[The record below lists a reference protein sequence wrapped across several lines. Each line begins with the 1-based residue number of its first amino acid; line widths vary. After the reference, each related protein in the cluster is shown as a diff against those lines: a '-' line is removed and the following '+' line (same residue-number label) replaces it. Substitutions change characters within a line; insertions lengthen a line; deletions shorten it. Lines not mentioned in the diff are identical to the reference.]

1 MKILYIANRSEI
13 FSGGQ
18 ISLLELL
25 SHLDRSRFEPIV
37 LCPDEGELAD
47 RVRSMGVAVLL
58 WEMPTARTINLLRTR
73 DVVRKL
79 KSIIQEK
86 GAGIVHTNGSRAQFY
101 ASLAVKGTEARLVWH
116 VRESVRDL
124 PLYDRYLVRSADR
137 VICVSEGAKKIRFGY
152 MRRLIPKIKVI
163 YNGVDSR
170 KFAKDTEKGK
180 SLRRELGI
188 GEEEVLVGNIGIL
201 IPRKGHRFLFKG
213 FKKILEKHPEI
224 KLLVM
229 GRSIDEG
236 YTSHVK
242 DMIWKMEIEKN
253 VLFEAPREDMKAV
266 LSALNIF
273 VLPSWGEG
281 FSRVLLE
288 AMACSCPII
297 TTDVGGNNEAI
308 QHDESGLL
316 IPYGDVDRLA
326 GQLERFLSDPGS
338 ARRMGEN
345 ARKRA
350 KELFSIENHVSQVQ
364 ELYRELKGQG

>member
-1 MKILYIANRSEI
+1 
-13 FSGGQ
+13 
-18 ISLLELL
+18 
-25 SHLDRSRFEPIV
+25 
-37 LCPDEGELAD
+37 
-47 RVRSMGVAVLL
+47 MGVAVLL

-101 ASLAVKGTEARLVWH
+101 ASLAVKGTGARLVWH